1 MNGNGFHVKECYDY
15 IDLRSVVAQSSFLRR
30 EAKKHALKHGECIV
44 YTNAALTRF
53 RLILKIRDAALM
65 CIPEID
71 MGSKR
76 SAYLHVSEE
85 LSKLAG
91 RDAQIKL
98 SQIQQVTADRI
109 QKRIARERALRLRTQ

>member
-1 MNGNGFHVKECYDY
+1 MNGFHVKECFDY
-15 IDLRSVVAQSSFLRR
+15 IDLRSIVAQSAFLRR
-30 EAKKHALKHGECIV
+30 EAKKHQLKHGECVV

-53 RLILKIRDAALM
+53 RMILKIQDAAFM

-76 SAYLHVSEE
+76 SVYLHISEE

-91 RDAQIKL
+91 RDAQVKL
-98 SQIQQVTADRI
+98 STIQQITADRI
-109 QKRIARERALRLRTQ
+109 QKRIARERALRARTQ